1 MRSLKY
7 LIPEEVKDNL
17 NSNPGFQWL
26 VIVIMIVVGFFL
38 IITGIKAVKTKKL
51 RGKYG
56 QVYEGTLAQVLGV
69 FYALFGVALPIM
81 AIATKF

>member
-1 MRSLKY
+1 MRWLKY
-7 LIPEEVKDNL
+7 IIPEDVKDNL

-26 VIVIMIVVGFFL
+26 VIVIMFAVGLFL
-38 IITGIKAVKTKKL
+38 VTSGIKAVKTKRL

-69 FYALFGVALPIM
+69 VYTLLGIVLPLV